1 MNMHAFQL
9 WQIRHNK
16 KAVMN
21 EQVSFTMRGRNPD
34 GLTRYGLYDTV
45 VAKD

>member
-1 MNMHAFQL
+1 
-9 WQIRHNK
+9 
-16 KAVMN
+16 MN
-21 EQVSFTMRGRNPD
+21 EKVSFTLRGRNPD